1 MNIPKLTTLP
11 NVVYNTTAMPEDAV
25 RVYPVYDLTSKA
37 KQVADVAAFVKDS
50 KSEIHQS
57 YSVF

>member
-25 RVYPVYDLTSKA
+25 RVYPVYELNKSLTSLL
-37 KQVADVAAFVKDS
+37 S
-50 KSEIHQS
+50 
-57 YSVF
+57 

>member
-37 KQVADVAAFVKDS
+37 N
-50 KSEIHQS
+50 KSLTS
-57 YSVF
+57 LLS